1 MLRVVFSLFPR
12 FRLKNRMTK
21 SHRFVVF
28 VYLSRG
34 LFNVKKYEIAL
45 KTLKWFEAV
54 VQLLTESALGLFHPM
69 MFHSVCSTFLLYQF
83 RGKCRFLQK
92 KFNSIHYSGQSYKGS
107 MFVNYNSRVIIWD
120 IFKSGTTLE
129 P

>member
-34 LFNVKKYEIAL
+34 LFNVKKYESSL
-45 KTLKWFEAV
+45 KTLKWFETV
-54 VQLLTESALGLFHPM
+54 VQLLMESALGLFHPM

-83 RGKCRFLQK
+83 KGKCRFLQK
-92 KFNSIHYSGQSYKGS
+92 MFNSIHYSGQSYKGS
-107 MFVNYNSRVIIWD
+107 MFVNYNSKIVNISNFLVI
-120 IFKSGTTLE
+120 TTLE
-129 P
+129 S